1 MLNTYGNHFI
11 EKIINKDL
19 KNQVYRKLRTRF
31 PPEPNGYLHIGHA
44 KSIYLNF
51 YLAKKFNGYFYLR
64 FDDTNPIKEK
74 ISYVKAIKKDLKWL
88 GCMWD
93 GTEKYTSSYFNYLY
107 KYAIELINKGLAYV
121 DKLKKNEIKKYRGT
135 LIKPGINSPYRNQT
149 IEENLLLFE
158 KMKRGDFPEGNA
170 CLRAKIDMK
179 SSFIIMRDPV
189 LYRIIFSNHHQ
200 TRNAWCIY
208 PTYDFAHCISDAIE
222 HITHSLCT
230 LEFQD
235 NRRLY
240 DWILNNISIK
250 YRPKQYEFSKLN
262 VEYSVL
268 SKRKLKTIIEKKIV
282 DNWDDPR
289 LLTISGL
296 KRRGYTPEAIK
307 NFCMKIGVT
316 KQENSVQLSLLE
328 SCIRSDLNVRAP
340 RAMAILDPIKVI
352 IYNMPD
358 SQKEIIT
365 IPNHPNNKKMGTRKS
380 IFSKEIYIDRSDFNE
395 KPSKNNIKLSHGI
408 FIRLRYAYV
417 ITVTKIKKNNFGKI
431 ICLICKYDKNTF
443 RKNPI
448 NYRVSGVIHW
458 IAKENVLNAIFNIYY
473 PLFKIKKPD
482 LEKTCLPFI
491 NNNSLVQKKGIVEKS
506 IILNSKKNFYQ
517 FERVGYFCIDKDS
530 LEKLQKKNHI
540 ITFNRIVTLKERKSN
555 KLLKK
560 QQH

>member
-1 MLNTYGNHFI
+1 MKNTYNNNFI
-11 EKIINKDL
+11 EKIISKDL
-19 KNQVYRKLRTRF
+19 KNKIHKKIRTRF

-51 YLAKKFNGYFYLR
+51 YLAKKFNGRFHLR

-74 ISYVKAIKKDLKWL
+74 ISYVKAIKKDLTWL
-88 GCMWD
+88 GCIWD
-93 GTEKYTSSYFNYLY
+93 GSEKYTSRYFNYLY
-107 KYAIELINKGLAYV
+107 EYAIELIKKGLAYV

-135 LIKPGINSPYRNQT
+135 LIKPGTNSPYRNHT
-149 IEENLLLFE
+149 IEENLFLFK
-158 KMKRGDFPEGNA
+158 KMKNGEFSEGNA

-179 SSFIIMRDPV
+179 SSFIVMRDPI

-200 TRNAWCIY
+200 TTNTWCIY

-240 DWILNNISIK
+240 NWILDNISIK
-250 YRPKQYEFSKLN
+250 YKPKQYEFSKLN
-262 VEYSVL
+262 IEYSVL

-282 DNWDDPR
+282 NNWDDPR

-296 KRRGYTPEAIK
+296 KRRGYTPESIK
-307 NFCMKIGVT
+307 NFCMKIGIT

-340 RAMAILDPIKVI
+340 RIMAILDPIKII
-352 IYNMPD
+352 IYNMND

-365 IPNHPNNKKMGTRKS
+365 VPNHPNNKKMGNRKY

-395 KPSKNNIKLSHGI
+395 KKSNNNIKLSYGT

-417 ITVTKIKKNNFGKI
+417 ITVTEIKKDNFGKI
-431 ICLICKYDKNTF
+431 VCLICKYDKNTF
-443 RKNPI
+443 RKNPTK
-448 NYRVSGVIHW
+448 YRISGIIHW
-458 IAKENVLNAIFNIYY
+458 IAKENILNAVFNIYK
-473 PLFKIKKPD
+473 PLFRIKKPD
-482 LEKTCLPFI
+482 LEKTYLPFI
-491 NNNSLVQKKGIVEKS
+491 NENSLVKKNGIVEKS
-506 IILNSKKNFYQ
+506 IIFNSKNNFYQ

-530 LEKLQKKNHI
+530 LDKLNVKNHI
-540 ITFNRIVTLKERKSN
+540 ITFNRIVTLKERKNN

-560 QQH
+560 QQR